1 MGLFSSSKPK
11 AIFPWKNIESIQM
24 LDELVSLTQDN
35 AVLIFKHSTRC
46 SISMMALTR
55 FESEWDLN
63 ISSCDLYFLDLI
75 THRDISNKIA
85 EITGVIHQSPQV
97 IVLRKG
103 EVLYEE
109 SHNSIS
115 ARDIKKEVNS

>member
-1 MGLFSSSKPK
+1 MGLFSSSKST
-11 AIFPWKNIESIQM
+11 ATFPWKNIESIQM
-24 LDELVSLTQDN
+24 LDELVSLTQDK

-46 SISMMALTR
+46 SISMMVLTR
-55 FESEWDLN
+55 FQSEWDLN
-63 ISSCDLYFLDLI
+63 TNNCELYFLDLI
-75 THRDISNKIA
+75 AHRDISNKIE
-85 EITGVIHQSPQV
+85 EITGVVHQSPQV
-97 IVLRKG
+97 IVLKKG

>member
-11 AIFPWKNIESIQM
+11 ATFPWKNIDSIQM
-24 LDELVSLTQDN
+24 LDELVSLTQEN

-55 FESEWDLN
+55 FECEWDQDIRN
-63 ISSCDLYFLDLI
+63 CDLYFLDLI
-75 THRDISNKIA
+75 AHRDISNKIE
-85 EITGVIHQSPQV
+85 EITGVVHQSPQV

>member
-63 ISSCDLYFLDLI
+63 ISNCDLYFLDLI
-75 THRDISNKIA
+75 AHRDISNKIA

>member
-24 LDELVSLTQDN
+24 LDELVSLTQDK

-46 SISMMALTR
+46 SISMMVLTR
-55 FESEWDLN
+55 FQSEWDLN
-63 ISSCDLYFLDLI
+63 ISNCELYFLDLI
-75 THRDISNKIA
+75 AHRDISNKIE

>member
-11 AIFPWKNIESIQM
+11 TIFPWKNIESIQM
-24 LDELVSLTQDN
+24 LDEIITLTQEK

-46 SISMMALTR
+46 SISMMVLTR
-55 FESEWDLN
+55 FQSEWDLN
-63 ISSCDLYFLDLI
+63 TSNCELYFLDLI
-75 THRDISNKIA
+75 THRDISNKIE
-85 EITGVIHQSPQV
+85 EITGVVHQSPQV

-115 ARDIKKEVNS
+115 ARDIKREVNS

>member
-1 MGLFSSSKPK
+1 MGLFSSSKSK
-11 AIFPWKNIESIQM
+11 TTFPWKNIESIQM
-24 LDELVSLTQDN
+24 LDELVSLTQDK

-46 SISMMALTR
+46 SISMMVLTR
-55 FESEWDLN
+55 FQSEWDLN
-63 ISSCDLYFLDLI
+63 TSNCELYFLDLI
-75 THRDISNKIA
+75 AHRDISNKIE

>member
-11 AIFPWKNIESIQM
+11 ATFPWKNIEYIQM
-24 LDELVSLTQDN
+24 LDELVSLTQEN

-55 FESEWDLN
+55 FESEWDQDIRN
-63 ISSCDLYFLDLI
+63 CDLYFLDLI
-75 THRDISNKIA
+75 AHRDISNKIE
-85 EITGVIHQSPQV
+85 EITGVVHQSPQV

>member
-1 MGLFSSSKPK
+1 MGLFRSSKPK

-63 ISSCDLYFLDLI
+63 ISNCDLYFLDLI
-75 THRDISNKIA
+75 AYRDISNKIS

-97 IVLRKG
+97 IVLRTG

>member
-11 AIFPWKNIESIQM
+11 VIFPWKNIESIQT
-24 LDELVSLTQDN
+24 LDELISLTQDN

-63 ISSCDLYFLDLI
+63 ISNCDLYFLDLI
-75 THRDISNKIA
+75 AHRDISNKIA

-109 SHNSIS
+109 SHNFIS

>member
-1 MGLFSSSKPK
+1 MGLFSSSKPTGT
-11 AIFPWKNIESIQM
+11 FPWKNIESIQM
-24 LDELVSLTQDN
+24 LDELVSLTQDK

-46 SISMMALTR
+46 SISMMVLTR
-55 FESEWDLN
+55 FQNEWDLSTSN
-63 ISSCDLYFLDLI
+63 CELCFLDLI
-75 THRDISNKIA
+75 AHRDISNKIE

>member
-63 ISSCDLYFLDLI
+63 ISNCDLYFLDLI
-75 THRDISNKIA
+75 ALMMVQRETPATCAACAGDMC
-85 EITGVIHQSPQV
+85 
-97 IVLRKG
+97 
-103 EVLYEE
+103 
-109 SHNSIS
+109 
-115 ARDIKKEVNS
+115 KEVCKLSVNPSYLGAEV